1 MRLDTTNRFGYSGP
15 VIASFADPETEA
27 LFRREMVRRFDP
39 RIQVAALRKLRYLAA
54 AASLEDLR
62 VPPSN
67 RLEALRG
74 ELAGRWSIRIN
85 DQWRICFRFEN
96 GDAYEVEIVDYH

>member
-1 MRLDTTNRFGYSGP
+1 MRL
-15 VIASFADPETEA
+15 
-27 LFRREMVRRFDP
+27 
-39 RIQVAALRKLRYLAA
+39 IQLHAATH
-54 AASLEDLR
+54 LEDLR